1 MYEHKENSGSIFRND
16 KEGNEKRPDLTGTA
30 NIGGVVYDVAS
41 WDNTTMDGG
50 KQYYSLKFTPI
61 SARESAHGGADDR
74 PF

>member
-30 NIGGVVYDVAS
+30 NVGGVVYDVAS
-41 WDNTTMDGG
+41 LENETMDG

-61 SARESAHGGADDR
+61 SERESAHGGADDR

>member
-1 MYEHKENSGSIFRND
+1 MYEHKENAGSIFRND

-30 NIGGVVYDVAS
+30 NVGGVVYNVAS
-41 WDNTTMDGG
+41 WENTTMDG

-61 SARESAHGGADDR
+61 SERESAHGGADDR